1 MPGTASFHGF
11 PPEAAQFLLEL
22 RFNNN
27 RAWFSQHKPQLEE
40 WIMAPA
46 RAFVDRMAPALQEI
60 APQGAPLS
68 AEDSRLSYSIMRMPR
83 DTRFT
88 QDKTP
93 YKTHLAIFFWQ
104 GQRTKFENPGYYF
117 HFEPPS
123 FLLAAGIFEFSKPL
137 LEAYRKA
144 VDDKQTG
151 AELTAI
157 LQTMLED
164 RSLKLGGQH
173 YQRVPRGYDPA
184 HPRADL
190 LKHNGLYISAE
201 MDVPEAFYSADLVE
215 FCLEKYR
222 RMNMLHGWLMEML
235 GRIEE

>member
-1 MPGTASFHGF
+1 LPDTASFHGF
-11 PPEAAQFLLEL
+11 PAEADQFLLEL

-27 RAWFSQHKPQLEE
+27 RAWFSQHRNQLEE

-104 GQRTKFENPGYYF
+104 GQRPKFENSGYYF
-117 HFEPPS
+117 HYEPPS
-123 FLLAAGIFEFSKPL
+123 LLLGAGIFEFSKL
-137 LEAYRKA
+137 LQEAYRKA
-144 VDDKQTG
+144 VDDPQTG
-151 AELTAI
+151 AELTSL

-164 RSLKLGGQH
+164 PSLKLGGQH

-184 HPRADL
+184 HPHASL
-190 LKHNGLYISAE
+190 LKHNGLHVVVE
-201 MDVPEAFYSADLVE
+201 MEVPEAFYSADLVE
-215 FCLEKYR
+215 YCLQRYR
-222 RMNMLHGWLMEML
+222 QMNPLHAWLMEMIRRVE
-235 GRIEE
+235 G